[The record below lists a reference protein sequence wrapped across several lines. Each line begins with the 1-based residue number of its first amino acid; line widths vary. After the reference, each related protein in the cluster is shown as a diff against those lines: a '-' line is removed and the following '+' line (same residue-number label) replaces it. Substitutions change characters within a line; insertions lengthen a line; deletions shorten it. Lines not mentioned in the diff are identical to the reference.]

1 MANATSTRPA
11 AHAPPAHAAH
21 GAHAP
26 HGAEAPARS
35 WALLALLAVAEF
47 MVVLDV
53 TVVNVAL
60 PTIADALGLGAGRL
74 SWVVTAYVLFTGG
87 LMLLGGRLAD
97 LTDRRT
103 VFLAGLG
110 LFTAS
115 SLASGLA
122 WSGDALILARAL
134 QGAGAALLL
143 PAALSIVTTAYTGRQ
158 RAVALGVWSALG
170 SAGAAA
176 GVLLGGVL
184 VTLLDW
190 RWIFFVNVPI
200 GIALAVLTPRLL
212 AAAPARRL
220 RGGRLDLL
228 GAGTLMA
235 GLVSLVLAVEGTAD
249 HGWTST
255 RTLGLAALAALLLG
269 AFAAVERSG
278 SRPLVPPATWR
289 RRSLVSGAGMMF
301 AATGVLVGAFF
312 LGSLYLQRTL
322 GATALETGLAFLP
335 LALVIL
341 AGAHLT
347 QHVLPKLGTR
357 PPMAAGMAL
366 AGGGALLLSRA
377 PGDASYAADLLPGF
391 VALGLGVGT
400 ALVAV
405 AVVTMDSIAHDE
417 AGLASGL
424 LSTAH
429 ELGAAIGVA
438 ALAAVAVAG
447 GIGDAF
453 AVSAAVAGVGALAA
467 LVAVPAVR
475 PEPGARMAVH

>member
-1 MANATSTRPA
+1 MAHSTATRRT
-11 AHAPPAHAAH
+11 AHTPPAHAAH
-21 GAHAP
+21 AP
-26 HGAEAPARS
+26 HGDDTPRS
-35 WALLALLAVAEF
+35 WALLVLLAVAEF

-60 PTIADALGLGAGRL
+60 PSIADALALGAGRL

-97 LTDRRT
+97 LTDRRA

-110 LFTAS
+110 LFTTA

-122 WSGDALILARAL
+122 WSGGALIAARAL
-134 QGAGAALLL
+134 RDAGAALLL
-143 PAALSIVTTAYTGRQ
+143 PAALSIVTTAYGGRQ
-158 RAVALGVWSALG
+158 RAVALTVWSALG

-184 VTLLDW
+184 VTALDW
-190 RWIFFVNVPI
+190 RWIFFVNVPV
-200 GIALAVLTPRLL
+200 GIALAVLTPRVV
-212 AAAPARRL
+212 AAAPARRPD
-220 RGGRLDLL
+220 GGRLDLL
-228 GAGTLMA
+228 GAGTLMG
-235 GLVSLVLAVEGTAD
+235 GLVSLVLAIEGTAD
-249 HGWTST
+249 HGWTSA
-255 RTLGLAALAALLLG
+255 RTLALAALAGSLLA

-289 RRSLVSGAGMMF
+289 KRSLVSGASMML

-341 AGAHLT
+341 AGAHVT
-347 QHVLPKLGTR
+347 QHLLPKLGTR

-366 AGGGALLLSRA
+366 AAGGALWLSRA
-377 PGDASYAADLLPGF
+377 PADAGYLADLLPGF
-391 VALGLGVGT
+391 LALGFGIGM
-400 ALVAV
+400 AFVATS
-405 AVVTMDSIAHDE
+405 VVTMDRVAHEE

-424 LSTAH
+424 MSTAH

-438 ALAAVAVAG
+438 ALAAVTAAG

-453 AVSAAVAGVGALAA
+453 AVSAAVAGAGALAA
-467 LVAVPAVR
+467 LVLVPPAR

>member
-1 MANATSTRPA
+1 MSATT
-11 AHAPPAHAAH
+11 AHTPHAHAAH

-26 HGAEAPARS
+26 HGAAAERS
-35 WALLALLAVAEF
+35 WALLVLLAVAQF

-60 PTIADALGLGAGRL
+60 PSIADALGIGAGGL
-74 SWVVTAYVLFTGG
+74 SWVITAYVLFTGG

-97 LTDRRT
+97 LADRRT
-103 VFLAGLG
+103 VFLSGLG
-110 LFTAS
+110 LFTGA

-122 WSGDALILARAL
+122 WSGGALIAARAL

-143 PAALSIVTTAYTGRQ
+143 PAALSIVTTAYSGRQ

-184 VTLLDW
+184 VTALDW
-190 RWIFFVNVPI
+190 RWIFFVNVPV
-200 GIALAVLTPRLL
+200 GIALAALTPRLL
-212 AAAPARRL
+212 AASPARADAGPARP
-220 RGGRLDLL
+220 DLL
-228 GAGTLMA
+228 GAGTLMG
-235 GLVSLVLAVEGTAD
+235 GLVALVLAIEGTGE
-249 HGWTST
+249 HGWTSA
-255 RTLGLAALAALLLG
+255 RTLALAALAALLLA
-269 AFAAVERSG
+269 AFAVVERSAR
-278 SRPLVPPATWR
+278 RPLVPPTTWG
-289 RRSLVSGAGMMF
+289 RRSLVSGATMMV

-322 GATALETGLAFLP
+322 GFSALETGLAFLP

-347 QHVLPKLGTR
+347 SHLLPKLGTR
-357 PPMAAGMAL
+357 PPMAAGMAI
-366 AGGGALLLSRA
+366 AAIGALWLSRA
-377 PGDASYAADLLPGF
+377 GADATYASDLLPGF
-391 VALGLGVGT
+391 LAVGFG
-400 ALVAV
+400 AGMAFVAV
-405 AVVTMDSIAHDE
+405 SVVTMDRIAHEE

-438 ALAAVAVAG
+438 VLAAVALSG

-453 AVSAAVAGVGALAA
+453 AVSAAVAGAGALAA
-467 LVAVPAVR
+467 LVAVPPAK

>member
-1 MANATSTRPA
+1 MAHTAT
-11 AHAPPAHAAH
+11 APPSGHAAHAAH

-26 HGAEAPARS
+26 HGAAAERS
-35 WALLALLAVAEF
+35 WALLVLLAVAQF
-47 MVVLDV
+47 IVVLDV

-60 PTIADALGLGAGRL
+60 PSIADALGLGAGRL

-97 LTDRRT
+97 LADRRT
-103 VFLAGLG
+103 VFLSGLG
-110 LFTAS
+110 LFTAA

-122 WSGDALILARAL
+122 WSGGALIAARAL

-143 PAALSIVTTAYTGRQ
+143 PAALSIVTTAYSGRQ

-184 VTLLDW
+184 VTALDW
-190 RWIFFVNVPI
+190 RWIFFVNVPV

-212 AAAPARRL
+212 AAPPARADAGSARPDL
-220 RGGRLDLL
+220 RGAVTLL
-228 GAGTLMA
+228 G
-235 GLVSLVLAVEGTAD
+235 GLVALVLAIEGTGE
-249 HGWTST
+249 HGWTSA
-255 RTLGLAALAALLLG
+255 RTLALAAFAALLLG
-269 AFAAVERSG
+269 AFAAVERSAR
-278 SRPLVPPATWR
+278 RPLVPPATWG
-289 RRSLVSGAGMMF
+289 RRSLVSGAAMMA

-322 GATALETGLAFLP
+322 GFSALETGLAFLP

-341 AGAHLT
+341 AGAHLSS
-347 QHVLPKLGTR
+347 HLLPKLGTR
-357 PPMAAGMAL
+357 PPMAAGMAI
-366 AGGGALLLSRA
+366 AGLGALWLSRA
-377 PGDASYAADLLPGF
+377 GAGATYAADLLPGF
-391 VALGLGVGT
+391 LAVGFGAGLSF
-400 ALVAV
+400 VAV
-405 AVVTMDSIAHDE
+405 SVVTMDRIAHEE

-438 ALAAVAVAG
+438 VLAAVALSG

-453 AVSAAVAGVGALAA
+453 AVSAAVAGAAALAA
-467 LVAVPAVR
+467 LVAVPPAK
-475 PEPGARMAVH
+475 PEPGARVAVH

>member
-1 MANATSTRPA
+1 MSHATSAPPPT
-11 AHAPPAHAAH
+11 HTPPAHAAR
-21 GAHAP
+21 AP
-26 HGAEAPARS
+26 HGPEAPHS
-35 WALLALLAVAEF
+35 WVLLVLLAVAEF

-53 TVVNVAL
+53 TVVNLAL
-60 PTIADALGLGAGRL
+60 PTIADAFALGEGRL

-97 LTDRRT
+97 LTDRRA

-110 LFTAS
+110 LFTGA

-122 WSGDALILARAL
+122 WSGGALIVARAL

-158 RAVALGVWSALG
+158 RAIALTVWSALG

-190 RWIFFVNVPI
+190 RWIFFVNVPV
-200 GIALAVLTPRLL
+200 GIALAVLAPRVI
-212 AAAPARRL
+212 AAAPARRPAVA
-220 RGGRLDLL
+220 RLDLL

-235 GLVSLVLAVEGTAD
+235 GLVSLVLAIEGTGE
-249 HGWTST
+249 HGWTSG
-255 RTLGLAALAALLLG
+255 RTLGLAALAALLLA
-269 AFAAVERSG
+269 AFAAVERSVG
-278 SRPLVPPATWR
+278 RPLVPPATWR
-289 RRSLVSGAGMMF
+289 RRSLVSGASMML

-341 AGAHLT
+341 AGAHMT
-347 QHVLPKLGTR
+347 QHLLPKLGTR
-357 PPMAAGMAL
+357 APMAAGLAL
-366 AGGGALLLSRA
+366 AAGGALLLSRA
-377 PGDASYAADLLPGF
+377 PAEASYAVDLLPGF
-391 VALGLGVGT
+391 VALGFGVGM

-405 AVVTMDSIAHDE
+405 SVVTMDRIAHE
-417 AGLASGL
+417 EGGLASGL

-438 ALAAVAVAG
+438 VLAAVTAAG

-453 AVSAAVAGVGALAA
+453 TVSAAVAGAGALAA
-467 LVAVPAVR
+467 LVAVPSAR
-475 PEPGARMAVH
+475 PEPGARIAAH

>member
-1 MANATSTRPA
+1 MAATTT
-11 AHAPPAHAAH
+11 HTPPAHAAH

-26 HGAEAPARS
+26 HGAGEQRS
-35 WALLALLAVAEF
+35 WALLALLAVAQF

-60 PTIADALGLGAGRL
+60 PAIADAFALGEGRL
-74 SWVVTAYVLFTGG
+74 AWVITAYVLFTGG

-97 LTDRRT
+97 LTDRRA

-110 LFTAS
+110 LFTGA

-122 WSGDALILARAL
+122 WSGTALIVSRAL

-190 RWIFFVNVPI
+190 RWIFFVNVPV
-200 GIALAVLTPRLL
+200 GIALAVLAPRLI
-212 AAAPARRL
+212 AAAPARRPA
-220 RGGRLDLL
+220 GARLDLL
-228 GAGTLMA
+228 GAGTLLG
-235 GLVSLVLAVEGTAD
+235 GLVSLVLAIEGAAE
-249 HGWTST
+249 HGWTSA
-255 RTLGLAALAALLLG
+255 RTLGLAAAAALLLT

-278 SRPLVPPATWR
+278 ARPLVPPATWR
-289 RRSLVSGAGMMF
+289 KRSLVSGAAMML

-335 LALVIL
+335 LALVIF

-347 QHVLPKLGTR
+347 QHLLPKVGTR
-357 PPMAAGMAL
+357 PPMAAGMLL
-366 AGGGALLLSRA
+366 AAGGALLLSGA
-377 PGDASYAADLLPGF
+377 PADAGYAADLLPGF
-391 VALGLGVGT
+391 LALGLGVGM

-405 AVVTMDSIAHDE
+405 SVVTMDRVGHED

-438 ALAAVAVAG
+438 VLGAVTAAG
-447 GIGDAF
+447 GTGDAF
-453 AVSAAVAGVGALAA
+453 AVSAGVAIAGALAA
-467 LVAVPAVR
+467 LVAVPPAR
-475 PEPGARMAVH
+475 PEPGARMALH